1 MAYADI
7 FNTKALVEVSG
18 GSIVATEPSL
28 GTHFFQ
34 DLLEGQIY
42 PLAIDLD
49 EDQYHHTFLTSMPNR
64 LSEFIPID
72 KTLEEHLHLIRVSDF
87 KPGCHIQIVMDD
99 STSKG
104 LAFLVSD

>member
-1 MAYADI
+1 
-7 FNTKALVEVSG
+7 
-18 GSIVATEPSL
+18 
-28 GTHFFQ
+28 
-34 DLLEGQIY
+34 
-42 PLAIDLD
+42 
-49 EDQYHHTFLTSMPNR
+49 MPNR

-104 LAFLVSD
+104 LAF